1 MKFRTKL
8 ILFMTGF
15 VVVFTVVSV
24 LFISTYLIQHRLDDA
39 IENAVQETKQV
50 KHLIG
55 NEIIEDVSQIYA
67 HNRQGE
73 YYELINE
80 SSSEVIFKRVHY
92 NNFYYIEAFVPIE
105 LLGQTLRGRFDVTYL
120 IEEQKYVSTFS
131 LFLVVVIIIVAIISS
146 MMFASN
152 LTKPIEKLVKASK
165 QVKSGAYNSRV
176 ENISNDEIGVLS
188 KYFNEMAEQTEL
200 HVNQLNKVALKDRK
214 LFSSLTHEI
223 NTPLTSIMGYS
234 ELLLSESLDA
244 ETIHKSLLRI
254 NDEGKKL
261 SKLSEILLSLSNRK
275 ITRKVCMISSL
286 IEESIQTCKSST
298 QKDIKFVVAGD
309 LEVCVDPDL
318 MKTVFSNLINN
329 SIDAISE
336 KGLIECIIK
345 DDSIAIKDN
354 GHGITSDTIFEPF
367 SKGNEDNKHLGLGLT
382 LVKDIIDLH
391 GDTLEVTSDRGTVV
405 IIHFSTSLQLQN
417 NSVQSFDYDES
428 KEVLR

>member
-15 VVVFTVVSV
+15 VVVFTIVSV

-39 IENAVQETKQV
+39 IVNAVQETKQV

-55 NEIIEDVSQIYA
+55 NEIIEDNSQIYA

-120 IEEQKYVSTFS
+120 IEEQKYVSTF
-131 LFLVVVIIIVAIISS
+131 LWFLVVVIIIVAIISS

-165 QVKSGAYNSRV
+165 QVKGGAYNSRV
-176 ENISNDEIGVLS
+176 DNSSNDEIGILS

-244 ETIHKSLLRI
+244 ETIQKSLLRI

-261 SKLSEILLSLSNRK
+261 SKLSESLLSLSNRK
-275 ITRKVCMISSL
+275 ITRKLCIISSL

-298 QKDIKFVVAGD
+298 QKDIKFVVSWG
-309 LEVCVDPDL
+309 
-318 MKTVFSNLINN
+318 S
-329 SIDAISE
+329 
-336 KGLIECIIK
+336 
-345 DDSIAIKDN
+345 
-354 GHGITSDTIFEPF
+354 
-367 SKGNEDNKHLGLGLT
+367 
-382 LVKDIIDLH
+382 
-391 GDTLEVTSDRGTVV
+391 R
-405 IIHFSTSLQLQN
+405 SLCGP
-417 NSVQSFDYDES
+417 
-428 KEVLR
+428 